1 MTTAGGGWTLAMR
14 TMKEGDSFNYM
25 SPHWTTD
32 TVMNEINLA
41 DGGFDAS
48 EAKFTAFNVVS
59 HSEILIKHSSG
70 RFSQLGMSRVASM
83 LDLFNGPVTRLDV
96 ISGERS
102 PQILMSGGSSTV
114 CGAAWRTNSG
124 GSGGLHK
131 VRLGGFFS
139 STWSCDY
146 GNDSAGNPT
155 SAEQAGLGL
164 WDNHWAP
171 MRTTVRLSASPP
183 MFLLSAVCHLV

>member
-32 TVMNEINLA
+32 TVMNDINLA

-70 RFSQLGMSRVASM
+70 RFSQLGQSRVASL

-96 ISGERS
+96 IAGERS

-183 MFLLSAVCHLV
+183 MFLLSAVCYFV

>member
-32 TVMNEINLA
+32 TVMNEANLA

-48 EAKFTAFNVVS
+48 EAQFTAFNVVA
-59 HSEILIKHSSG
+59 HSEVLIKHSSG
-70 RFSQLGMSRVASM
+70 RFSQLGMSRVATM
-83 LDLFNGPVTRLDV
+83 LEIFNGPVTRLDV

-102 PQILMSGGSSTV
+102 PLTLMSSGSSTV

-124 GSGGLHK
+124 GSAGKHK
-131 VRLGGFFS
+131 VRLGGYFS
-139 STWSCDY
+139 HTWSCDY
-146 GNDSAGNPT
+146 GNDTGGNPT

-183 MFLLSAVCHLV
+183 MFLLSAVCYFV